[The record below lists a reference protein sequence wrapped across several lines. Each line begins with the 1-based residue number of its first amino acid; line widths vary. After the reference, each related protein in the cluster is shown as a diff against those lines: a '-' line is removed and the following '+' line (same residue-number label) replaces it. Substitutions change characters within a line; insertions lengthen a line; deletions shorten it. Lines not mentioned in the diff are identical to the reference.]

1 MILASRSA
9 IEEYGAAGCW
19 GTRTLLDDFRGH
31 AARMPDHVAVVDPP
45 NKEALL
51 GLPPERVT
59 YRELERA
66 VEGTASALAAAGIG
80 KDDIVIVQLP
90 NCWELAMLYL
100 AIARAGAVIT
110 PVPMQWRASEVGY
123 VAGHTGA
130 KAMVTVESFHG
141 FGHMAMAREIQA
153 ATASLKL
160 LLGYPE
166 IREMART
173 PPDPG
178 LARVRVEG
186 NDVFTLCWTSG
197 TEAQSKGCPLSHN
210 NWRCQAAM
218 ASSPG
223 IGPGDTLLTAG
234 PLVNMGALGT
244 VFAPWLVNGG
254 TLVLHHPF
262 EPLLLLQQMMEEKV
276 RYTLLVPAVV
286 NLILKH
292 PAAKGID
299 LSGLKAIT
307 VGSAPPSLWA
317 LQEFEKRWNVPMGNI
332 WGMNE
337 GTGIVSAVKDVPD
350 IHRRVDQFP
359 RYGAPGYTWSVPMTR
374 FLRTKVVDAAGN
386 RLEEPDAVGELL
398 YRGPNVMPGYFRRP
412 DLNERAFDA
421 EGYFRTGDLFQ
432 VKGPQYMKFFDRV
445 KDIIIRG
452 GNNISAQ
459 EVENLLVG
467 HPAVQEVAAVGMR
480 DEDLGERVCVFAV
493 PKPGERLTLEG
504 IVDFMK
510 KAGVA
515 AYKLPERLEVLET
528 MPRNPVGKTLKAQL
542 RAELRARQGAGAKG

>member
-19 GTRTLLDDFRGH
+19 GTRTLLDDFREH
-31 AARMPDHVAVVDPP
+31 AARMPGHVAVVDPP
-45 NKEALL
+45 NKQALV

-59 YRELERA
+59 YRELAGA

-80 KDDIVIVQLP
+80 KDDIVVVQLP

-110 PVPMQWRASEVGY
+110 PVPMQWRSKEVGY
-123 VAGHTGA
+123 VAAHTGA
-130 KAMVTVESFHG
+130 RAMVTVESFHG
-141 FGHMAMAREIQA
+141 FGHMALAREIQA
-153 ATASLKL
+153 ATPSVKL
-160 LLGYPE
+160 LLDLAQV
-166 IREMART
+166 REMART
-173 PPDPG
+173 PPDPR
-178 LARVRVEG
+178 LDRIPVEG

-262 EPLLLLQQMMEEKV
+262 EPLLLLQQMMKEKV
-276 RYTLLVPAVV
+276 QYTLLVPAVV

-317 LQEFEKRWNVPMGNI
+317 LEEFEKRWNVPMGNI

-350 IHRRVDQFP
+350 INRRVDQFP
-359 RYGAPGYTWSVPMTR
+359 RYGAKGYTWSVPMTR
-374 FLRTKVVDAAGN
+374 FLRTKVVDSAGE

-467 HPAVQEVAAVGMR
+467 HPAVQEVAAIGMR
-480 DEDLGERVCVFAV
+480 DEILGERVCVFAV

-510 KAGVA
+510 GAGVA
-515 AYKLPERLEVLET
+515 AYKLPERLEVLDA

-542 RAELRARQGAGAKG
+542 RAELQARQGAAAKG